1 MQSKRWRGHRERA
14 LEYHGRKCS
23 VCGTTYDLQVHH
35 LTYVRLGREKMK
47 DLRILCKGC
56 HANEHE
62 GKVPGVFDP
71 MTREFMAICG

>member
-1 MQSKRWRGHRERA
+1 
-14 LEYHGRKCS
+14 
-23 VCGTTYDLQVHH
+23 VHH